1 MNTFMLCELMQVLR
15 YYIVTKQEYLAVR
28 KFRAIKEDTTL
39 EAMIENILFKDMFSL
54 AFTVD

>member
-28 KFRAIKEDTTL
+28 KFRANKEDTTL